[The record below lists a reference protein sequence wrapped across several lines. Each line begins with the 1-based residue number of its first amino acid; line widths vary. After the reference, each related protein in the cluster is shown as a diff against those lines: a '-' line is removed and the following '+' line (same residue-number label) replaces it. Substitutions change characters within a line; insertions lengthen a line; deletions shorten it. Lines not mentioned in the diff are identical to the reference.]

1 MIGSEQRLC
10 LVPRSDPDPEEGARW
25 GRASLSLFSPPT
37 PGERSPR
44 SRSFSSP
51 STCWWAPWWL
61 LGECSSLPST
71 MLSTL
76 ARWTSACCHLEP
88 PISTLVGPLGRD
100 QEQGLLRLCKQR
112 GRLCPELV
120 HEGPW
125 QVWAGD
131 PRAAQ
136 APCTQ
141 GAGGAPAGCSGHFRY
156 VC

>member
-1 MIGSEQRLC
+1 MGEGQPQPFLSPL
-10 LVPRSDPDPEEGARW
+10 PR
-25 GRASLSLFSPPT
+25 RALSAVTFFLFP
-37 PGERSPR
+37 
-44 SRSFSSP
+44 
-51 STCWWAPWWL
+51 
-61 LGECSSLPST
+61 
-71 MLSTL
+71 TL

-88 PISTLVGPLGRD
+88 PISTPVGPLGRG

-120 HEGPW
+120 HEGLW
-125 QVWAGD
+125 RVWAGD

-136 APCTQ
+136 APCAQ